1 MYRVEEPILSEMDS
15 IQSTTSDWQVSLYS
29 YPDHAHNAESMLI
42 DVNSRQLVIPT
53 KSDPQAK
60 VFQAPLDLENNARET
75 FEDTGNL
82 LLCISIVDQ

>member
-15 IQSTTSDWQVSLYS
+15 NQSTTSNWQVSLYT
-29 YPDHAHNAESMLI
+29 YPDHPHNAESMLI
-42 DVNSRQLVIPT
+42 DVNSRQLIIPT

-60 VFQAPLDLENNARET
+60 VFQAPLDIDNNAREM

-82 LLCISIVDQ
+82 SC